1 MKPGEFIV
9 PDDPAKLRDLVGV
22 LMSELKSRDI
32 RIADLEQRLAGM
44 NRHRFGMR
52 SENADQLNL
61 TLENAEIAATVETS
75 EHEADGADVAAP
87 ELSDAEDDEPSKPK
101 RKPLP
106 DHLERNETEL
116 APPSQNCVSCDCA
129 MRKIGED
136 VTEELEYVPGRF
148 VVNRIVRPRFA
159 CNRCDRFAQ
168 AALPSRPIER
178 GRPGSG
184 LLAHILISKFADHLP
199 LYRQSGIYA
208 REGVDLDRS
217 TMAEWVGKTT
227 TLLTPLAEAI
237 ARHVKRGEAIHAD
250 DTPVKLLSPGDKKT
264 KTARVWTYVRDERP
278 WNGADPPAAWS
289 EFSIDRKKQP
299 PVGHLDR
306 YQGWVHADDYAGF
319 KDIFDSLKAKKLG
332 ATPAQEMACMAHVRR
347 KFVDIFTA
355 TNSATTGEVISRIG
369 ELYAVEKTAKG
380 KSAEERA
387 ALRQERAKPVFDD
400 LETWLHEIL
409 PRYSG
414 KSPMAKAIR
423 HALSRMPKVRPYL
436 ENGALSLD
444 NNAAERAMKPVAIG
458 RKNWTFAGSEGGGRA
473 MAVAYTLIE
482 TAKMNGVEPQAWLT
496 NVLSRIADH
505 KITRIDELL
514 PWRYAA
520 HAA

>member
-1 MKPGEFIV
+1 MKPDEFIV
-9 PDDPAKLRDLVGV
+9 PDDPGKLRDLVGV

-32 RIADLEQRLAGM
+32 KITDLEQRLAGM
-44 NRHRFGMR
+44 NRHRFGAR

-61 TLENAEIAATVETS
+61 TLENAEIEAAMNKE
-75 EHEADGADVAAP
+75 DIAAAAAVLP
-87 ELSDAEDDEPSKPK
+87 NEDDVEPTKPK

-116 APPSQNCVSCDCA
+116 APPSDSCRSCGGA
-129 MRKIGED
+129 MRRIGED

-148 VVNRIVRPRFA
+148 VVNRIVRPRFT
-159 CNRCDRFAQ
+159 CGGCETFTQ
-168 AALPSRPIER
+168 AALLSRPIER
-178 GRPGSG
+178 GRPGPG
-184 LLAHILISKFADHLP
+184 LLAHIMVSKFADHLP

-217 TMAEWVGKTT
+217 TMAEWLGKIT

-237 ARHVKRGEAIHAD
+237 ARYVKRGQAIHAD
-250 DTPVKLLSPGDKKT
+250 DTPVKMLSPGNKKT

-278 WNGADPPAAWS
+278 RSGSGPPAAWY
-289 EFSIDRKKQP
+289 EFSIDRKKQH
-299 PVGHLDR
+299 PVGHLDG

-319 KDIFDSLKAKKLG
+319 KDIFDPLKANRLG
-332 ATPAQEMACMAHVRR
+332 AKPAKEMACLAHVRR
-347 KFVDIFTA
+347 KFVDIF
-355 TNSATTGEVISRIG
+355 SATGSATAEEVIARIAK
-369 ELYAVEKTAKG
+369 LYAVEKAAKG
-380 KSAEERA
+380 LSPDERVA
-387 ALRQERAKPVFDD
+387 MRQEHAKPVFDD

-423 HALSRMPKVRPYL
+423 HALSRLPKARAYL
-436 ENGALSLD
+436 SNGALALD

-458 RKNWTFAGSEGGGRA
+458 RRNWTFAGSEGGGKA

-496 NVLSRIADH
+496 DVIGRIADH

-520 HAA
+520 QAA